1 MFTLSNKYYLKKYF
15 FVIIFT
21 DGCFLALKP
30 DSGTKKQVS
39 ESNSNLMP
47 LVSRITG

>member
-1 MFTLSNKYYLKKYF
+1 MVVLGR
-15 FVIIFT
+15 I
-21 DGCFLALKP
+21 KP

-47 LVSRITG
+47 LVSQGHLPVGTYLQGTPDLSLPRLA